1 MPGFWPILWI
11 QSAHEDWI
19 PMQLKHEHQ
28 AVARGIWFVSHFFAH
43 WASQKTHW
51 HARNAC
57 QMCAILACLC
67 VSWLKQRAKMC
78 YKSWYLWPLPNNI
91 AIQCLCQE
99 NQISPS
105 VKPKHGMIFFLFLH
119 GYWAFCK
126 DGLSLWIFWFFLFCL
141 IHLST
146 SSFQVQNLVLHQS

>member
-105 VKPKHGMIFFLFLH
+105 VKPKHGLILFNDIFFYFFMVIELSAKMDFH
-119 GYWAFCK
+119 YEYFDFFC
-126 DGLSLWIFWFFLFCL
+126 F
-141 IHLST
+141 
-146 SSFQVQNLVLHQS
+146 V